1 MASSLKTSDLK
12 VAMYLA
18 NLAGLQDVGV
28 SHNQNIRKK
37 VLISPN
43 TIHHLVYLSHAV
55 FPPGE
60 TAETHNHQDMTE
72 IFYISSGSAQ
82 ITVDGKD
89 FECPAGSCIAI
100 EPHEQ
105 HRLSNTSNDDLVIL
119 YLGLQA

>member
-1 MASSLKTSDLK
+1 MPPSLVSIDLK

-18 NLAGLQDVGV
+18 NLADLQDAGV

-37 VLISPN
+37 VLLSPN
-43 TIHHLVYLSHAV
+43 TIDHLVYLSHAV

-60 TAETHNHQDMTE
+60 TAETHHHQDMTE

-82 ITVDGKD
+82 VTVDGKN
-89 FECPAGSCIAI
+89 FECPTGSCIAI

-119 YLGLQA
+119 YLGLHA